1 MGGGGRKPDHEESRV
16 PAELA
21 PFTIDIPEHELTDL
35 RARIRATRW
44 PDRETVADWSQGV
57 PLQVMRDLAGY
68 WAEEYDWRR
77 FERQM
82 AQIPQYL
89 ARIDGLDIHFLHLRS
104 SHRDAL
110 PLVITHGWPG
120 SFVEFLEILEPLTNP
135 PDGARAFHLVV
146 PSVPGYGFS
155 SRPAVPGWGIERI
168 ARTWARLMEILG
180 YPRYGAAGGDWG
192 TSISTLLG
200 VQDREHVCG
209 IHLTPPLVAPDTA
222 TFDSLTESE
231 RAGLEV
237 LDNAADGSGYAA
249 MHSTR
254 PQTLGYSLAD
264 SPVGQAAWIFEKLWA
279 WADHSGDVFS
289 VLDRDRVLDNITL
302 YWLTRTGASATRL
315 YWESFATV
323 DAWFTEGTTDSI
335 TVPTGAAIFRDTP
348 RPSRRWAERR
358 FTNIRYWSEP
368 ERGGHFA
375 AFEQP
380 QLFVR
385 ELRASF
391 DALLRSERGRP

>member
-1 MGGGGRKPDHEESRV
+1 M
-16 PAELA
+16 PAELT
-21 PFTIDIPEHELTDL
+21 PFTIAVPERELTDL

-44 PDRETVADWSQGV
+44 PDRETVSDWSQGV

-77 FERQM
+77 FERRM
-82 AQIPQYL
+82 ARIPQYL
-89 ARIDGLDIHFLHLRS
+89 ARIDGLDIHFLHVRS
-104 SHRDAL
+104 PHRDAL
-110 PLVITHGWPG
+110 PLVVTHGWPG
-120 SFVEFLEILEPLTNP
+120 SFVEFLDILEPLTDP

-168 ARTWARLMEILG
+168 ARTWARLMEMLG
-180 YPRYGAAGGDWG
+180 YSRYGATGGDWG
-192 TSISTLLG
+192 TSISTMLG
-200 VQDREHVCG
+200 VQDSEHVCG
-209 IHLTPPLVAPDTA
+209 IHLTPPLVAPDPA

-237 LDNAADGSGYAA
+237 LENAADGSGYAA

-254 PQTLGYSLAD
+254 PQTLGYALAD
-264 SPVGQAAWIFEKLWA
+264 SPVGQAAWILEKFWA
-279 WADHSGDVFS
+279 WADHGGDLFS

-302 YWLTRTGASATRL
+302 YWLTGTGTSATRL
-315 YWESFATV
+315 YWESFPTV
-323 DAWFTEGTTDSI
+323 DGWFTEGTTDSI

-358 FTNIRYWSEP
+358 FTDIRYWSEP
-368 ERGGHFA
+368 GRGGHFA

-380 QLFVR
+380 QLFVG

-391 DALLRSERGRP
+391 DALLRSEGGRP